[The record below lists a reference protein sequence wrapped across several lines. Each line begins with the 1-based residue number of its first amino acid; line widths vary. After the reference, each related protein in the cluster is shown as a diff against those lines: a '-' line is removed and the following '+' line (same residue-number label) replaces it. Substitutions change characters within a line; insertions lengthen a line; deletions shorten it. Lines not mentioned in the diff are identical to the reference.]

1 MKENQESRLISI
13 IGAPSSGKSTLAT
26 SVHHG
31 LKISKRN
38 SVFVGEAATDYIAEW
53 GIPNTPTDQ
62 IIIFYKQLG
71 RERMYVGS
79 KEFIICDSSSI
90 LNYFYFRSLFSPVL
104 SLKDIATINHL
115 QKEILK
121 SLGQW
126 HKIYYVPPFLDEED
140 QNDGIRYHNKEEIIK
155 FQNAATDFI
164 GGHDVADIEAIGPE
178 IYDEYVSPALW
189 QGTIDIAGA
198 HLANDEEVWLVT
210 AAPEDMAILIANR
223 LGFTGALGSKATIK
237 DGK

>member
-1 MKENQESRLISI
+1 MEGIKSKLVCV
-13 IGAPSSGKSTLAT
+13 IGAPSSGKSTLAA

-31 LKISKRN
+31 LKITKRN
-38 SVFVGEAATDYIAEW
+38 SIFVGEAATDYIAEW
-53 GIPNTPTDQ
+53 GIPDTPTDQ

-90 LNYFYFRSLFSPVL
+90 LNYFYFRSLFSTKL

-121 SLGQW
+121 SLNQW
-126 HKIYYVPPFLDEED
+126 NKIYYVPPFLEDDD

-155 FQNAATDFI
+155 LDLIIKNYLDLERIQYTDLSNI
-164 GGHDVADIEAIGPE
+164 PIRERDQWVLADLTK
-178 IYDEYVSPALW
+178 S
-189 QGTIDIAGA
+189 
-198 HLANDEEVWLVT
+198 
-210 AAPEDMAILIANR
+210 
-223 LGFTGALGSKATIK
+223 SK
-237 DGK
+237 

>member
-1 MKENQESRLISI
+1 MKENQESRLVSI
-13 IGAPSSGKSTLAT
+13 IGSPSSGKSTLAT
-26 SVHHG
+26 SIHHG

-71 RERMYVGS
+71 RERMYAGS

-104 SLKDIATINHL
+104 SLKDIA
-115 QKEILK
+115 
-121 SLGQW
+121 
-126 HKIYYVPPFLDEED
+126 KIYYVPPFLDEED

-155 FQNAATDFI
+155 LDLIIKNYLELERIPYTDLSSI
-164 GGHDVADIEAIGPE
+164 PIEE
-178 IYDEYVSPALW
+178 RDKWVL
-189 QGTIDIAGA
+189 
-198 HLANDEEVWLVT
+198 NDLT
-210 AAPEDMAILIANR
+210 KTR
-223 LGFTGALGSKATIK
+223 K
-237 DGK
+237 

>member
-1 MKENQESRLISI
+1 MEGIKSKLVCV
-13 IGAPSSGKSTLAT
+13 IGAPSSGKSTLAA

-31 LKISKRN
+31 LKITKRN
-38 SVFVGEAATDYIAEW
+38 SIFVGEAATDYIAEW
-53 GIPNTPTDQ
+53 GIPDTPTDQ

-90 LNYFYFRSLFSPVL
+90 LNYFYFRSLFSTKL

-121 SLGQW
+121 SLNQW
-126 HKIYYVPPFLDEED
+126 NKIYYVPPFLEDDD

-155 FQNAATDFI
+155 LDLMIKNYLDLERIQYTDLSNI
-164 GGHDVADIEAIGPE
+164 PIRERDQWVLADLTK
-178 IYDEYVSPALW
+178 S
-189 QGTIDIAGA
+189 
-198 HLANDEEVWLVT
+198 N
-210 AAPEDMAILIANR
+210 
-223 LGFTGALGSKATIK
+223 K
-237 DGK
+237 

>member
-1 MKENQESRLISI
+1 MNTIKDSKMVAIL
-13 IGAPSSGKSTLAT
+13 GAPSSGKSTLAT

-31 LKISKRN
+31 LKITKRN
-38 SVFVGEAATDYIAEW
+38 SIFVGEAATDYIAEW
-53 GIPNTPTDQ
+53 GIPDTPTDQ

-90 LNYFYFRSLFSPVL
+90 LNYFYFRSLFSTKL

-121 SLGQW
+121 SLNQW
-126 HKIYYVPPFLDEED
+126 HKIYYVPPFLEDDD

-155 FQNAATDFI
+155 LDLIIKNYLDLERIQYTDLSNI
-164 GGHDVADIEAIGPE
+164 PIRERDQWVLADLTK
-178 IYDEYVSPALW
+178 S
-189 QGTIDIAGA
+189 T
-198 HLANDEEVWLVT
+198 
-210 AAPEDMAILIANR
+210 
-223 LGFTGALGSKATIK
+223 K
-237 DGK
+237 

>member
-1 MKENQESRLISI
+1 MNTIKDSKMVAIL
-13 IGAPSSGKSTLAT
+13 GAPSSGKSTLAT
-26 SVHHG
+26 AIHHG

-53 GIPNTPTDQ
+53 GIPDTPTDQ

-90 LNYFYFRSLFSPVL
+90 LNYFYFRSLFSPNL

-121 SLGQW
+121 SLSQW
-126 HKIYYVPPFLDEED
+126 HKIYYVPPFLEDDD
-140 QNDGIRYHNKEEIIK
+140 QNDGIRYHNKEEIMKLDGIIK
-155 FQNAATDFI
+155 NYLELERIPYVDLSGIPMQERDKW
-164 GGHDVADIEAIGPE
+164 VLAD
-178 IYDEYVSPALW
+178 L
-189 QGTIDIAGA
+189 
-198 HLANDEEVWLVT
+198 NK
-210 AAPEDMAILIANR
+210 
-223 LGFTGALGSKATIK
+223 SKK
-237 DGK
+237 

>member
-1 MKENQESRLISI
+1 MNMIKDSKMVAIL
-13 IGAPSSGKSTLAT
+13 GAPSSGKSTLAT

-38 SVFVGEAATDYIAEW
+38 SIFVGEAATDYIAEW
-53 GIPNTPTDQ
+53 GIPDTPTDQ

-90 LNYFYFRSLFSPVL
+90 LNYFYFRSLFSTKL

-121 SLGQW
+121 SLNQW
-126 HKIYYVPPFLDEED
+126 HKIYYVPPFLEEDD

-155 FQNAATDFI
+155 LDLMIKNYLDLERIQYTDLSNI
-164 GGHDVADIEAIGPE
+164 PIRERDQWVLADLTK
-178 IYDEYVSPALW
+178 SS
-189 QGTIDIAGA
+189 
-198 HLANDEEVWLVT
+198 
-210 AAPEDMAILIANR
+210 R
-223 LGFTGALGSKATIK
+223 
-237 DGK
+237 

>member
-1 MKENQESRLISI
+1 MNMIKDSKMVAIL
-13 IGAPSSGKSTLAT
+13 GAPSSGKSTLAT

-38 SVFVGEAATDYIAEW
+38 SIFVGEAATDYIAEW
-53 GIPNTPTDQ
+53 GIPDTPTDQ

-90 LNYFYFRSLFSPVL
+90 LNYFYFRSLFSTKL

-121 SLGQW
+121 SLNQW
-126 HKIYYVPPFLDEED
+126 HKIYYVPPFLEEDD

-155 FQNAATDFI
+155 LDLMIKNYLDLERIQYTDLSNI
-164 GGHDVADIEAIGPE
+164 PIRERDQWVLADLTK
-178 IYDEYVSPALW
+178 S
-189 QGTIDIAGA
+189 
-198 HLANDEEVWLVT
+198 
-210 AAPEDMAILIANR
+210 
-223 LGFTGALGSKATIK
+223 SK
-237 DGK
+237 

>member
-1 MKENQESRLISI
+1 MIKDSKMVAIL
-13 IGAPSSGKSTLAT
+13 GAPSSGKSTLAT

-38 SVFVGEAATDYIAEW
+38 SIFVGEAATDYIAEW
-53 GIPNTPTDQ
+53 GIPDTPTDQ

-90 LNYFYFRSLFSPVL
+90 LNYFYFRSLFSTKL

-121 SLGQW
+121 SLNQW
-126 HKIYYVPPFLDEED
+126 HKIYYVPPFLEEDD

-155 FQNAATDFI
+155 LDLMIKNYLDLERIQYTDLSNI
-164 GGHDVADIEAIGPE
+164 PIRERDQWVLADLTK
-178 IYDEYVSPALW
+178 S
-189 QGTIDIAGA
+189 
-198 HLANDEEVWLVT
+198 
-210 AAPEDMAILIANR
+210 
-223 LGFTGALGSKATIK
+223 SK
-237 DGK
+237 

>member
-1 MKENQESRLISI
+1 MKENQESRLVSI

-26 SVHHG
+26 SIHHG

-121 SLGQW
+121 SLNQW
-126 HKIYYVPPFLDEED
+126 HKIYYVPPFLDDED
-140 QNDGIRYHNKEEIIK
+140 QNDGIRYHNKEQIIK
-155 FQNAATDFI
+155 LDLIIKNYLELERIPYVDLSEVPMQERDKW
-164 GGHDVADIEAIGPE
+164 VLAD
-178 IYDEYVSPALW
+178 L
-189 QGTIDIAGA
+189 
-198 HLANDEEVWLVT
+198 NK
-210 AAPEDMAILIANR
+210 
-223 LGFTGALGSKATIK
+223 SKK
-237 DGK
+237 

>member
-1 MKENQESRLISI
+1 MIKDSKMVAIL
-13 IGAPSSGKSTLAT
+13 GAPSSGKSTLAT

-38 SVFVGEAATDYIAEW
+38 SIFVGEAATDYIAEW
-53 GIPNTPTDQ
+53 GIPDTPTDQ

-90 LNYFYFRSLFSPVL
+90 LNYFYFRSLFSTKL

-121 SLGQW
+121 SLNQW
-126 HKIYYVPPFLDEED
+126 HKIYYVPPFLEEDD

-155 FQNAATDFI
+155 LDLMIKNYLDLERIQYTDLSNI
-164 GGHDVADIEAIGPE
+164 PIRERDQWVLADLTK
-178 IYDEYVSPALW
+178 SS
-189 QGTIDIAGA
+189 
-198 HLANDEEVWLVT
+198 
-210 AAPEDMAILIANR
+210 R
-223 LGFTGALGSKATIK
+223 
-237 DGK
+237 